1 MQPMELN
8 TNYHKFSL
16 VTHAAHTP
24 HAGCVGHAAPCSPMQ
39 LGLCLP
45 RRSYCC
51 PMTEWWRLAVQLAA
65 PLCGP
70 PACMHHHN
78 SSCVSAWCVLR
89 DLIHNALEM
98 LETIPVFLLKTL
110 LPINTY
116 VLLYLFAEVWKTI
129 GVCVWEMVL
138 AEILP
143 GMPIVTVHQRFY
155 ALVMY
160 DVC

>member
-1 MQPMELN
+1 
-8 TNYHKFSL
+8 
-16 VTHAAHTP
+16 
-24 HAGCVGHAAPCSPMQ
+24 
-39 LGLCLP
+39 
-45 RRSYCC
+45 
-51 PMTEWWRLAVQLAA
+51 
-65 PLCGP
+65 
-70 PACMHHHN
+70 
-78 SSCVSAWCVLR
+78 
-89 DLIHNALEM
+89 M